1 MGQARPDNASLFS
14 KEGSLAG
21 GRARLVVCAVAMIN
35 VPTDTPFTI

>member
-21 GRARLVVCAVAMIN
+21 GRASLALWFVAK
-35 VPTDTPFTI
+35 VPLP